1 MNDSKHRAE
10 LAKLVEQRRRE
21 LESRPDI
28 SQTMRRLSESSH
40 RNPVGKPARSRT
52 TTRALILTGFAA
64 VALVI
69 CILGTAAVIWANT
82 LVQTGFSDPAN
93 TVQQFYSAL
102 HETNYSQAYTYF
114 TKNAKAHLSED
125 AFTDL
130 YSGYDRVDGIIQY
143 FPIQS
148 TAQKGNTAVVVALV
162 TRRGDNQT
170 GQLQTLN
177 LVNSSGSWLID
188 GIVTGATIPLPTA
201 TASS

>member
-1 MNDSKHRAE
+1 MNEPKHRAE

-40 RNPVGKPARSRT
+40 RNPVGKPPRSRT
-52 TTRALILTGFAA
+52 TNRALILTGAGV

-69 CILGTAAVIWANT
+69 CVLGTAAVIWANS

-102 HETNYSQAYTYF
+102 HQTNYSQAYGYF
-114 TKNAKAHLSED
+114 SKNAKEHLSEN
-125 AFTDL
+125 AFIDL
-130 YSGYDRVDGIIQY
+130 YSGYDRIDGIVQD

-148 TAQKGNTAVVVALV
+148 TAQKGSTAVVVALV
-162 TRRGDNQT
+162 TRRGDNET

-188 GIVTGATIPLPTA
+188 GIMIGATIPLPTA

>member
-1 MNDSKHRAE
+1 MNESQQRAE

-40 RNPVGKPARSRT
+40 RNPVGKPPRSRK
-52 TTRALILTGFAA
+52 TTRALILTGVGV

-69 CILGTAAVIWANT
+69 CVLGTAAVIWTTT

-102 HETNYSQAYTYF
+102 HETNYSQAYSYF
-114 TKNAKAHLSED
+114 SKNAKAHISQG
-125 AFTDL
+125 AFIDL
-130 YSGYDRVDGIIQY
+130 YSSYDRIDGIVQD

-148 TAQKGNTAVVVALV
+148 TTQKGNTAVVVALV
-162 TRRGDNQT
+162 TRRGDGAT

-177 LVNSSGSWLID
+177 LVNSSGDWLID
-188 GIVTGATIPLPTA
+188 GIAMGATIPLPTA

>member
-1 MNDSKHRAE
+1 MNESKHRAE

-40 RNPVGKPARSRT
+40 RNPVGKPPRSRT
-52 TTRALILTGFAA
+52 TTRALILTGAGV

-69 CILGTAAVIWANT
+69 CVLGTAAVIWANT
-82 LVQTGFSDPAN
+82 LVRTGFSDPAN

-102 HETNYSQAYTYF
+102 HETNYGQAYSYLS
-114 TKNAKAHLSED
+114 KNAKAHLSEA
-125 AFTDL
+125 AFIDL
-130 YSGYDRVDGIIQY
+130 YSGYDRVDGIVQD

-148 TAQKGNTAVVVALV
+148 TAQKGNAAVVVVVV
-162 TRRGDNQT
+162 TRRGDDET

-177 LVNSSGSWLID
+177 LVNSTGGWLID
-188 GIVTGATIPLPTA
+188 GIAIGATIPLPTA